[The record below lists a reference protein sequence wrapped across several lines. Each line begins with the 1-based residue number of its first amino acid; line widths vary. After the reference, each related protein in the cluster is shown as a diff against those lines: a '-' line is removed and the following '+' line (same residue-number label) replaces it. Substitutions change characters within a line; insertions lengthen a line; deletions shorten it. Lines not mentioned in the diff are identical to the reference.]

1 MRNRNRNAL
10 KHGVF
15 ANTAILPGEDPRE
28 FEQLHSALIE
38 EWAPVGPT
46 EDDAVLSIAKGVW
59 RKRRVQKLLQAEIE
73 MCRFDPKHPAHD
85 EAHKLS
91 KFLQIMQSAPFVE
104 CDEIAPETFEQFYKE
119 LETRFVPIHH
129 ANYLREKCPRQNFE
143 SSSAWLRAL
152 RHEIASILLPSF
164 EILVEPPES
173 LLSRSANFL
182 TPNVGQP
189 AKSDA
194 GKSAKSDAGQ
204 SVKSDAG
211 GSVKLYSPGRSVK
224 SDAGGS
230 VKLYSPDVF
239 KRELALDERIDVMID
254 RAIKRLVQT
263 KAMKQVLRRT
273 SPVGEDDQPKKF
285 QSGKPGGSAKVIN
298 YKGRSGE

>member
-1 MRNRNRNAL
+1 
-10 KHGVF
+10 
-15 ANTAILPGEDPRE
+15 
-28 FEQLHSALIE
+28 
-38 EWAPVGPT
+38 
-46 EDDAVLSIAKGVW
+46 
-59 RKRRVQKLLQAEIE
+59 

-85 EAHKLS
+85 EAHKLRT
-91 KFLQIMQSAPFVE
+91 FLQIMQSAPFVE
-104 CDEIAPETFEQFYKE
+104 CDKIAPETFEQFYKE
-119 LETRFVPIHH
+119 LVTRFVPIHH
-129 ANYLREKCPRQNFE
+129 ANYLREHCPRQNFE
-143 SSSAWLRAL
+143 SSSARLRAL

-204 SVKSDAG
+204 
-211 GSVKLYSPGRSVK
+211 SVK

>member
-28 FEQLHSALIE
+28 FEELHSALIE

-194 GKSAKSDAGQ
+194 GQ
-204 SVKSDAG
+204 
-211 GSVKLYSPGRSVK
+211 
-224 SDAGGS
+224 S

-263 KAMKQVLRRT
+263 KAMKQVLGRT

>member
-129 ANYLREKCPRQNFE
+129 ANYLREKCRDRILNPVRHGFGRCATR
-143 SSSAWLRAL
+143 SLRFYCRRL
-152 RHEIASILLPSF
+152 R
-164 EILVEPPES
+164 S
-173 LLSRSANFL
+173 LLNRRSHC
-182 TPNVGQP
+182 
-189 AKSDA
+189 
-194 GKSAKSDAGQ
+194 
-204 SVKSDAG
+204 
-211 GSVKLYSPGRSVK
+211 
-224 SDAGGS
+224 
-230 VKLYSPDVF
+230 
-239 KRELALDERIDVMID
+239 
-254 RAIKRLVQT
+254 
-263 KAMKQVLRRT
+263 
-273 SPVGEDDQPKKF
+273 
-285 QSGKPGGSAKVIN
+285 
-298 YKGRSGE
+298 

>member
-1 MRNRNRNAL
+1 
-10 KHGVF
+10 
-15 ANTAILPGEDPRE
+15 
-28 FEQLHSALIE
+28 
-38 EWAPVGPT
+38 
-46 EDDAVLSIAKGVW
+46 VW

-73 MCRFDPKHPAHD
+73 MCRFDPKQPAHD
-85 EAHKLS
+85 EAHKLRT
-91 KFLQIMQSAPFVE
+91 FLQIMQSTPFVE
-104 CDEIAPETFEQFYKE
+104 CVEIAPETFEQFYKE

-129 ANYLREKCPRQNFE
+129 ANYLREHCPRQNFE
-143 SSSAWLRAL
+143 SGSAWLRAL
-152 RHEIASILLPSF
+152 RHEIASVLLPSF

-182 TPNVGQP
+182 TPN
-189 AKSDA
+189 
-194 GKSAKSDAGQ
+194 AGQ
-204 SVKSDAG
+204 
-211 GSVKLYSPGRSVK
+211 
-224 SDAGGS
+224 S

-263 KAMKQVLRRT
+263 KAMKQVLGRT

-298 YKGRSGE
+298 YKDRSGK

>member
-1 MRNRNRNAL
+1 
-10 KHGVF
+10 
-15 ANTAILPGEDPRE
+15 
-28 FEQLHSALIE
+28 
-38 EWAPVGPT
+38 
-46 EDDAVLSIAKGVW
+46 
-59 RKRRVQKLLQAEIE
+59 VQKLLQAEIE

-85 EAHKLS
+85 EAHKLW
-91 KFLQIMQSAPFVE
+91 KFLQIMQSARFVE
-104 CDEIAPETFEQFYKE
+104 CVEIAPETFEQFYKE
-119 LETRFVPIHH
+119 LVTLLVPIHH
-129 ANYLREKCPRQNFE
+129 ANYLREHCPRQNFE
-143 SSSAWLRAL
+143 SGSAWLRAL
-152 RHEIASILLPSF
+152 RHEIASVLLPSF

-194 GKSAKSDAGQ
+194 GQ

-211 GSVKLYSPGRSVK
+211 Q
-224 SDAGGS
+224 S

-263 KAMKQVLRRT
+263 KAMKQVLGRT